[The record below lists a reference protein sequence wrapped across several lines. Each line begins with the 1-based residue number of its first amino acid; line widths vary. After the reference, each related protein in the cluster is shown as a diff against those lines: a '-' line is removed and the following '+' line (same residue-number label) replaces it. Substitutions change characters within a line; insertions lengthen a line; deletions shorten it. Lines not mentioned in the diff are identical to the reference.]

1 MTLNHG
7 TKDNNN
13 SERFAMIVKDKERSI
28 SFLSEV
34 TGNVAGIESVMNRID
49 SCEIPGMYD
58 VEFVSVSLGDKS
70 IKSVTVY
77 LIESP
82 SLNCVEKQRQ
92 RLDTLKF
99 YGRQFNW
106 TRIKDVFAP
115 SGCPLRID
123 PSFKA
128 SDSKF
133 VFRLDP
139 QFRGRRSSLPS
150 CLYNAAKYLFSN
162 NARIL
167 DVIKEIATPGRFAVE
182 LDSANEVGRKIRLYY
197 YDNYKYKSECIRGVT
212 VNTRGE
218 ISREKHY
225 LGVHGHIQDFRD
237 EIEKITASFFAKQI
251 QRQSIY
257 QDYDMSLFFL
267 AYERSDY
274 GVDAKLYFRNEQI
287 APERSKLEG
296 VEQ

>member
-1 MTLNHG
+1 
-7 TKDNNN
+7 
-13 SERFAMIVKDKERSI
+13 MIVRDKERSI

-34 TGNVAGIESVMNRID
+34 TDNVACIESVRNRID

-58 VEFVSVSLGDKS
+58 VEFVSVSLGDRS

-82 SLNCVEKQRQ
+82 FLNCDEKQEQ
-92 RLDTLKF
+92 RWDALRF
-99 YGRQFNW
+99 YGQLFNRL
-106 TRIKDVFAP
+106 RIKDVFAP

-123 PSFKA
+123 PSFKS
-128 SDSKF
+128 SDSEF
-133 VFRLDP
+133 AFRLDP

-150 CLYNAAKYLFSN
+150 CLDNVAKYLFPH
-162 NARIL
+162 NAQIF
-167 DVIKEIATPGRFAVE
+167 DVIKKIATPGRFAVE
-182 LDSANEVGRKIRLYY
+182 LDSAKEAGRKIRLYY
-197 YDNYKYKSECIRGVT
+197 YDNYRYKGECIRGIT
-212 VNTRGE
+212 VSAQGE

-225 LGVHGHIQDFRD
+225 LGVHGHIQEFRD
-237 EIEKITASFFAKQI
+237 EIEKITMSAFAKLI
-251 QRQSIY
+251 FRQSIY

-267 AYERSDY
+267 AHERSDY

-287 APERSKLEG
+287 APERLKLEG

>member
-1 MTLNHG
+1 
-7 TKDNNN
+7 
-13 SERFAMIVKDKERSI
+13 MIVRDKERSI

-34 TGNVAGIESVMNRID
+34 TDNVACIESVRNRID

-58 VEFVSVSLGDKS
+58 VEFVSVSLGDRS

-82 SLNCVEKQRQ
+82 FLNCDEKQEQ
-92 RLDTLKF
+92 RWDALRF
-99 YGRQFNW
+99 YGQLFNRL
-106 TRIKDVFAP
+106 RIKDVFAP

-123 PSFKA
+123 PSFKS
-128 SDSKF
+128 SDSEF
-133 VFRLDP
+133 AFRLDP

-150 CLYNAAKYLFSN
+150 CLDNVAKYLFPH
-162 NARIL
+162 NAQIF
-167 DVIKEIATPGRFAVE
+167 DVIKKIATPGRFAVE
-182 LDSANEVGRKIRLYY
+182 LDSAKEAGRKIRLYY
-197 YDNYKYKSECIRGVT
+197 YDNYRYKGECIRGIT
-212 VNTRGE
+212 VSAQGE

-225 LGVHGHIQDFRD
+225 LGVHGHIQEFRD
-237 EIEKITASFFAKQI
+237 EIEKITMSSFAKLI
-251 QRQSIY
+251 FRQSIY

-267 AYERSDY
+267 AHERSDY

-287 APERSKLEG
+287 APERLKLEG